1 MDAALPAPAFA
12 SQVSGA
18 RRGEGAL
25 RRLPALLAPLRRPPR
40 RAARGLR
47 RRGHGRPGPPQEAP
61 RGFLAA
67 HLWGAPVW
75 AGSPLCKG
83 RG

>member
-47 RRGHGRPGPPQEAP
+47 RVGDAAALAPLRRRPSG
-61 RGFLAA
+61 GLF
-67 HLWGAPVW
+67 GGTPV
-75 AGSPLCKG
+75 GSARLGGKSLM
-83 RG
+83 